1 MMKDESRTIEPVRVR
16 GFSVPLAIG
25 VFVAFIALVIICE
38 WLFGVKILARF
49 SPTDSSMKV
58 NTAVIFLLYSAGLLL
73 NNSENRQA
81 QTAALVLT
89 AAGMTIAV
97 LTLSQY
103 VFGVDLGI
111 DELIMRDN
119 PNARITS
126 SPGRMSPFVAS
137 NFILTGAALLLWRR
151 TAGKNYRPSE
161 YFALAALFMP
171 VVAVTGYIFS
181 ATELYSF
188 SSVTGVALFTSI
200 LFLILL
206 KGVLAVHNERGFT
219 TILLSETRGGLVL
232 RFLLPSSLVALIFF
246 YWLSAQAARAGLIVP
261 DLVVPLGILSSGAV
275 IAFLIW
281 RSAKLLYDADI
292 KERQTFAE
300 LENAYQTAEVASR
313 AKDEFI
319 SVVSHELRTP
329 LNSILGWV
337 RIVNADAS
345 EENVRRAFEVITR
358 QSENQL
364 QLIEDLLD
372 TSRIISGKMRLDIK
386 PFRIEEVVREA
397 IETVRPAAEAKK
409 INLIFDKPDAL
420 SWLSGDPDR
429 LQQVFWNLLANA
441 VKFTPR
447 GGAICVRLSETDAHS
462 QIEVTDTGD
471 GIAAEFLPHVF
482 ERFRQSD
489 NSATRRSGGLGLGLS
504 LARNIIE
511 LHGGEISAKSE
522 GRGKGSTFTVRLPIR
537 ETT

>member
-1 MMKDESRTIEPVRVR
+1 MENDNRTINVVRVK
-16 GFSVPLAIG
+16 GISVPFAVG
-25 VFVAFIALVIICE
+25 VFVSVIALVIICE
-38 WLFGVKILARF
+38 WAFGIKIIAHL
-49 SPTDSSMKV
+49 SPTDSSMKI
-58 NTAVIFLLYSAGLLL
+58 NSAIIFLLF
-73 NNSENRQA
+73 
-81 QTAALVLT
+81 ALSLT
-89 AAGMTIAV
+89 LHQSRKLFVRVVVKILTLFGMTIAA
-97 LTLSQY
+97 LSLAQY
-103 VFGVDLGI
+103 IFGVDLGI
-111 DELIMRDN
+111 DELVFKDN
-119 PNARITS
+119 PNPDITS
-126 SPGRMSPFVAS
+126 SPGRMSPLVAA
-137 NFILTGAALLLWRR
+137 NFLLTGMALLLWKL
-151 TAGKNYRPSE
+151 TGKNNHRPSE
-161 YFALAALFMP
+161 YFALAALFIP
-171 VVAVTGYIFS
+171 VMALIGYIFS
-181 ATELYSF
+181 AASLYSF
-188 SSVTGVALFTSI
+188 TTVTGVAFITAN

-206 KGVLAVHNERGFT
+206 SGILAVYIERGFA
-219 TILLSETRGGLVL
+219 TILLSRTRGGLVL
-232 RFLLPSSLVALIFF
+232 RFLLPSSLFTLVLLYWISVHSARIRLI
-246 YWLSAQAARAGLIVP
+246 SEN
-261 DLVVPLGILSSGAV
+261 LVVPLGLLASGAV
-275 IAFLIW
+275 ISFLIW

-292 KERQTFAE
+292 KEKQTFAE
-300 LENAYQTAEVASR
+300 LQAAHKTAEEANR

-329 LNSILGWV
+329 LNSILGWA

-345 EENVRRAFEVITR
+345 EENVRRALEVITR

-372 TSRIISGKMRLDIK
+372 TSRVISGKMRLDIK

-489 NSATRRSGGLGLGLS
+489 NSVTRRSGGLGLGLS

-522 GRGKGSTFTVRLPIR
+522 GRGKGSTFTVRLPIK